1 MTQRFF
7 AARICR
13 FFGEHWP
20 VSHLRNLQDNKLRG
34 SSSRDQVI
42 HPFDITHR
50 VDTSGLFYAPD
61 LPSGPAHDQHSA
73 GYYATAPSLFTGSIA
88 LWSAALPSA
97 GLSLNDFTLLDI
109 GCGKGRI
116 VLLASEHPF
125 RAIVGVELNHHLA
138 RITTRNLKIWMRK
151 PLACR
156 KIEIV
161 NHDIF
166 SVDLPDGPVVL
177 YFFNS
182 FERELVQMLLD
193 KLVAISTSR
202 SDPIDLIYIHPEFD
216 HLVRQTPH
224 IKLLSDEVIPFT
236 TEDAAADAFSVDCDR
251 CCVYRLDG
259 MLK

>member
-1 MTQRFF
+1 MTQRSF

-13 FFGEHWP
+13 FLGEHWP
-20 VSHLRNLQDNKLRG
+20 ISHLRNLQENKLCG
-34 SSSRDQVI
+34 SSSRDPVI
-42 HPFDITHR
+42 HPFDIAHR

-61 LPSGPAHDQHSA
+61 LLSGHAHDQHSA

-88 LWSAALPSA
+88 LWSAALPTA
-97 GLSLNDFTLLDI
+97 ELSLNDFTLLDI

-125 RAIVGVELNHHLA
+125 RAIVGVELNQQLA
-138 RITTRNLKIWMRK
+138 RIAKRNIKIWMRK

-156 KIEIV
+156 KIEIF
-161 NHDIF
+161 NRDML

-193 KLVAISTSR
+193 KLVAISTLR

-216 HLVRQTPH
+216 DLVRQTPH
-224 IKLLSDEVIPFT
+224 TNLLSDKEISFT
-236 TEDAAADAFSVDCDR
+236 AEDAAADAFGVDCDR
-251 CCVYRLDG
+251 CCIYRLDG
-259 MLK
+259 RLR